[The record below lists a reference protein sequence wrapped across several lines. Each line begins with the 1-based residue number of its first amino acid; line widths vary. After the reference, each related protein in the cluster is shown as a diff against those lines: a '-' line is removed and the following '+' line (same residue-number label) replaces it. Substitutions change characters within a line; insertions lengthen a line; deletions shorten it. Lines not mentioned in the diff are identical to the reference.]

1 MAFVIISSNYSKH
14 RKSWKLPCSIV
25 LSSFCL
31 CIYNLFAKVSSKSA
45 ILMLLV
51 ILLDVDVVHVHVDD
65 DGYNDDVD
73 DEDASIRQ
81 GRSADLTVE
90 STCGR
95 LTTRR
100 CGR

>member
-1 MAFVIISSNYSKH
+1 
-14 RKSWKLPCSIV
+14 
-25 LSSFCL
+25 
-31 CIYNLFAKVSSKSA
+31 
-45 ILMLLV
+45 MLLV
-51 ILLDVDVVHVHVDD
+51 ILLDVDVVNVHVDD

>member
-1 MAFVIISSNYSKH
+1 MV
-14 RKSWKLPCSIV
+14 
-25 LSSFCL
+25 
-31 CIYNLFAKVSSKSA
+31 
-45 ILMLLV
+45 LV
-51 ILLDVDVVHVHVDD
+51 ILLDVDYVDV
-65 DGYNDDVD
+65 DVD
-73 DEDASIRQ
+73 DGGYDDDEDEEDASIRQ

>member
-1 MAFVIISSNYSKH
+1 MV
-14 RKSWKLPCSIV
+14 
-25 LSSFCL
+25 
-31 CIYNLFAKVSSKSA
+31 
-45 ILMLLV
+45 LV
-51 ILLDVDVVHVHVDD
+51 ILLDVDYVDVDVDD
-65 DGYNDDVD
+65 GGYDD

>member
-1 MAFVIISSNYSKH
+1 
-14 RKSWKLPCSIV
+14 
-25 LSSFCL
+25 
-31 CIYNLFAKVSSKSA
+31 
-45 ILMLLV
+45 MLLV
-51 ILLDVDVVHVHVDD
+51 MLLNDVDVDVDFD
-65 DGYNDDVD
+65 DGGYNDDVD